1 MAVVNQPVSQVGRAG
16 LTVLPSPGSA
26 AWAAASGSSRAH
38 SATDARKPMLVIS
51 GMVTSSGR
59 FGSPLDWRPAV
70 AAQATIV
77 TGDVGAPPAHPPYAH
92 PTPARPPAP
101 SPPPPA
107 TRSARTARA

>member
-38 SATDARKPMLVIS
+38 SATDARKPILVIG

-70 AAQATIV
+70 AATIATGV
-77 TGDVGAPPAHPPYAH
+77 VGAPPAHPP
-92 PTPARPPAP
+92 AP
-101 SPPPPA
+101 SAPA
-107 TRSARTARA
+107 VATPRARTARAGARSP